1 MDSINKKLLIENIYT
16 NIIKTSRNK
25 SFFIDFNV
33 DDTVEGR
40 FDIIILHSFIIFN
53 FFIHINDQK
62 SSLPQ
67 MLFDHMFLDFDSSLR
82 EMGFGD
88 IAVNKRMKQFIKA
101 FYGRIENYSKSLSQF
116 TEFGDDRLL
125 KGTILRNI
133 YKDKKINPKCI
144 NFWSDYII
152 DNVRNINGKTLD
164 ENTKQFF
171 TFKINNNYGK

>member
-1 MDSINKKLLIENIYT
+1 MNSINKKLLIENIYT

-25 SFFIDFNV
+25 SFFLDFNV

-40 FDIIILHSFIIFN
+40 FDIIILHSFIVFN

-67 MLFDHMFLDFDSSLR
+67 MLFDHMFRDFDSNLR

-101 FYGRIENYSKSLSQF
+101 FYGRIENYSKSLSRIN
-116 TEFGDDRLL
+116 EFGDDTLL
-125 KGTILRNI
+125 KETIQRNI
-133 YKDKKINPKCI
+133 YKDKQVNQECI

-152 DNVRNINGKTLD
+152 NNIKNINGKTLD
-164 ENTKQFF
+164 ENTNHFF
-171 TFKINNNYGK
+171 MFKINNSDGK